1 VIENIIP
8 NRELFPDV
16 LPESQAT
23 TWLIP
28 TAPEVEASM
37 WPWPVSQTGPLMR
50 TALPALALSSKNLT
64 GLVKSNGHI
73 GQQQKLLAATNTVTL
88 SPWLLP
94 YRTIGIYMNGV
105 VINFV
110 DITRFKQ
117 TEEKLRQKQQ
127 QLESVNK
134 NLEELVAERTEQV
147 RRLASEVMIAEQ
159 RVQQAVSQI
168 LHDELQQILF
178 SIEIQTAMLHSALPA
193 SEQAL
198 LDQTQEIRNTV
209 NLAFQ
214 TTRQMAIDLVPPLWL
229 HPNFLESLDFLV
241 AFMEKQY
248 GLKVELKRPQLSN
261 DPREEVSNLLS
272 QIVRELLFNV
282 VKHAGVNQATVEVFE
297 EDGHLRVEVLDHG
310 QGFDMAAAMTEVRQG
325 SSLGLASIRNRLELF
340 GGQFHI
346 ESQVGQGT
354 RVAVATLI

>member
-1 VIENIIP
+1 MIENIIS
-8 NRELFPDV
+8 NRKLFPDV

-28 TAPEVEASM
+28 TAPEVEASV
-37 WPWPVSQTGPLMR
+37 WPWPVSQTRPLMR

-73 GQQQKLLAATNTVTL
+73 GQPQKLLAATNTVTL

-159 RVQQAVSQI
+159 KAQQAVSQI

-178 SIEIQTAMLHSALPA
+178 TIQMQTEMLHSTLPV

-214 TTRQMAIDLVPPLWL
+214 VTRQIAIDLVPPLRL
-229 HPNFLESLDFLV
+229 HQNFMESLDYL
-241 AFMEKQY
+241 AALMKARY
-248 GLKVELKRPQLSN
+248 GLKVELKGTLLPNS
-261 DPREEVSNLLS
+261 PREEVSNLLF

-282 VKHAGVNQATVEVFE
+282 VKHAVVNQATVEVFE

-310 QGFDMAAAMTEVRQG
+310 QGFDMAAAMTEVWQG

-354 RVAVATLI
+354 RVTVMTLI